1 MRRTDPAAI
10 CFRLTASQ
18 MSVIWPGLDLIIK
31 AQAVRQQ
38 NKRVLYAYPFD
49 LYAPPAG
56 FDRGAF
62 ETDMMGHVIAMW
74 KALRSKATAG
84 GRVQMNCIQI
94 RAAALVQTALTGC
107 LPLIRSGTGI

>member
-18 MSVIWPGLDLIIK
+18 MSVIWPGLDLIIETH
-31 AQAVRQQ
+31 AIRQQ
-38 NKRVLYAYPFD
+38 KKFVLYAYPFS
-49 LYAPPAG
+49 LYPPPAG

-62 ETDMMGHVIAMW
+62 DTDMMDHVIALW
-74 KALRSKATAG
+74 NTLGSKATVG

-94 RAAALVQTALTGC
+94 RAAIFA
-107 LPLIRSGTGI
+107 IRVNQGRWR